1 MSRKFLT
8 PIDLTGLEILN
19 VRFQNLATAPTPKG
33 KGHVYYNTVDDTVYT
48 YDGVNWQASGKIIA
62 GTLASRPAAGSS
74 GRLYFATDATEKVL
88 YYDNGT
94 AWTKVGESKKYI
106 DDEISTAVS
115 NHNVSSG
122 VHGVTGSVVG
132 TSDTQTLSNKTIS
145 DNLHFNDGSDAGYI
159 AANAG
164 DLKID
169 ANNTLAVTA
178 DDNITLTTNNGNIVL
193 NPDGNAY
200 ITSSADPNNRIATI
214 GDLNSDAV
222 VQSVSGTTGEVD
234 ATTDGSGNVTV
245 GLPNIVQLHT
255 GLIVG
260 EDPVA
265 ETNQN
270 GELTVKKADGS
281 NSFDVDSTGTTING
295 TLDIQDGNG
304 NPKLSVTHS
313 YTGTTR
319 ITTGDDLALRSN
331 DGDIILYP
339 GNDNGGTGRAYVHWG
354 NDSTGAGLGNEI
366 LTRDANQ
373 VITNKTVN
381 DELLFT
387 NPSTAG
393 EDGGI
398 YVDDTS
404 EEFVVKAYNSNLI
417 AEATGA
423 NADVILNA
431 PNGDIYKT
439 TNSSDDNILV
449 TRGDSVTLTN
459 KTLGSGTV
467 LSADIDADDFK
478 IVNLADP
485 QNPQDAANKRYVDAA
500 TAGLSW
506 KQAVNLLYDAA
517 IPVMSGSGATQL
529 VIDGHTVL
537 GDADSGYRILI
548 TQSSNAGIWVYNS
561 TGGTWELTRAADA
574 DTFEELKGAAVFV
587 MEGSLY
593 GSTSWVQSDHYI
605 TGFAGQDWV
614 QFSGQGTYTAGDGLE
629 LNGSEFTVKLDSD
642 SLAKSA
648 NGLSVHLN
656 GGGAIGND
664 DGLYVNTG
672 TGLSIN
678 GSNQLVI
685 DTAVVARKFSE
696 TVGNGTLTSFVLT
709 HALNTRDVTVTVYD
723 TASYAE
729 VFADVAHSTV
739 DTVTVSFAEAPTTNQ
754 YRVVI
759 VG

>member
-122 VHGVTGSVVG
+122 VHGVTGSIVG

-281 NSFDVDSTGTTING
+281 NSFEVDSTGTTING
-295 TLDIQDGNG
+295 TLDIQDGSG
-304 NPKLSVTHS
+304 NPKLSITHS

-417 AEATGA
+417 ATATGA

-467 LSADIDADDFK
+467 LGANLDADDYK

-485 QNPQDAANKRYVDAA
+485 VDPQDAANKRYVDAA

>member
-122 VHGVTGSVVG
+122 VHGVTGSIVG

-234 ATTDGSGNVTV
+234 TTTDGSGNVTV

-281 NSFDVDSTGTTING
+281 NSFEVDSTGTTING
-295 TLDIQDGNG
+295 TLDIQDGSG
-304 NPKLSVTHS
+304 NPKLSITHS

-417 AEATGA
+417 ATATGA